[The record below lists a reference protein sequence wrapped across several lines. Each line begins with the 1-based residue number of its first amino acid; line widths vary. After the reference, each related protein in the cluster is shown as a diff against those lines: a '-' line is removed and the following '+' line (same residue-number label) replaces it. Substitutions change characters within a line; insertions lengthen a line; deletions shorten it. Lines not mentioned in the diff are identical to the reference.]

1 MPKAVLVTHPG
12 GPEVFEF
19 KELAVAKLK
28 PGEVLIRHTAIGLN
42 FLDIYHRTGLYPLPA
57 FPAVIGV
64 EACGVVEE
72 ISKGVNGLK
81 LGDRVAYCTAPPGAY
96 CEYRPVNQDYLVKV
110 PKSMTDEQAAAC
122 MVKGLTAYYLLHK
135 TCKVKRGDFILVH
148 AAAGGVGQL
157 LCQWGKHLGAKVIGT
172 VGSEE
177 KIKAVTKIGCANVVN
192 YRQENFAKKIME
204 ITNGKGVKIAYD
216 SVGKDTIIGSL
227 ESLADFGMLVS
238 FGQSSGKIPDFDIS
252 LLAKKSL
259 FMTRPSLF
267 TYMKSREQLEEG
279 AEALFSSIAKGITKI
294 NIARTYQLKEAAT
307 AHRDLE
313 SRKIIGS
320 AVLLP

>member
-1 MPKAVLVTHPG
+1 MQKAVLVTRPG
-12 GPEVFEF
+12 GPEVFEV
-19 KELAVAKLK
+19 KDLPIIKPKL
-28 PGEVLIRHTAIGLN
+28 GEVLIRHTAIGLN

-57 FPAVIGV
+57 FPAIIGV

-72 ISKGVNGLK
+72 IGKSVTVLK
-81 LGDRVAYCTAPPGAY
+81 PGDRVAYCTTPPGAY
-96 CEYRPVNQDYLVKV
+96 CQWRAVNQDYLVKV
-110 PKSMTDEQAAAC
+110 PKGISDQHAAAC

-157 LCQWGKHLGAKVIGT
+157 VCQWGKHLGAKVIGT

-177 KIKAVTKIGCANVVN
+177 KAKAAMQAGCQHVVN

-204 ITNGKGVKIAYD
+204 ITGGKGVKTAYD

-252 LLAKKSL
+252 LLARKSL
-259 FMTRPSLF
+259 FMTRPSIF
-267 TYMKSREQLEEG
+267 TYMKSWAQLEEG
-279 AEALFSSIAKGITKI
+279 AEALFSAITKRI
-294 NIARTYQLKEAAT
+294 LKISVAKTYPLKDVAT

-313 SRKIIGS
+313 GRKIIGS
-320 AVLLP
+320 AVLIP